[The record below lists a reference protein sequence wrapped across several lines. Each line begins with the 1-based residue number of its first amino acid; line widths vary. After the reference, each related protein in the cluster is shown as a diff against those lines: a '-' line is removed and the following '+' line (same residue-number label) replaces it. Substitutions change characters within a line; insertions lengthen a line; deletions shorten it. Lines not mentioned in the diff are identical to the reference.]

1 VSLLEVRD
9 LEVARGGT
17 PVIRGVSLDVGERE
31 AVCLL
36 GRNGMGKTTLL
47 RAIMGLQRSRNGR
60 VLLNGTDVT
69 ARATHAIARMG
80 IGYVPQGRGVFPE
93 QSVEENLLIGL
104 RRDGDPG
111 PGRDAVR
118 RLFPVLGERSSQRAG
133 TLSGGEQQ
141 MLAIARCLVLR
152 PRLMLLDEPTEGLQP
167 SVVQHLRGALLT
179 IREELGV
186 ALLLVEQNLD
196 FAFEVTDR
204 GYVLEKGATAASGA
218 TSDLQ
223 HHAVIKEYL
232 AV

>member
-1 VSLLEVRD
+1 VTLLETRD
-9 LEVARGGT
+9 VEVARGGT
-17 PVIRGVSLDVGERE
+17 PVIRGVSLDVGDGE

-47 RAIMGLQRSRNGR
+47 RAIMGLERVGNGR
-60 VLLNGTDVT
+60 ILLEGGDLTGRPPHV
-69 ARATHAIARMG
+69 IARRG

-93 QSVEENLLIGL
+93 QSVQENLLIGL

-111 PGRDAVR
+111 PAQDVVR
-118 RLFPVLGERSSQRAG
+118 RLFPVLGDRSSQRAG

-167 SVVQHLRGALLT
+167 SIVQHLRRALLT
-179 IREELGV
+179 VREELGI

-196 FAFEVTDR
+196 FAFEVADR
-204 GYVLEKGATAASGA
+204 GYVLEKGAIAAAGD
-218 TSDLQ
+218 TSELRN
-223 HHAVIKEYL
+223 HSVIKEYL
-232 AV
+232 AI

>member
-1 VSLLEVRD
+1 VGLLEIRD
-9 LEVARGGT
+9 VEVARGGT
-17 PVIRGVSLDVGERE
+17 PVVRGVSLDVGNRE

-36 GRNGMGKTTLL
+36 GRNGMGKTTFL
-47 RAIMGLQRSRNGR
+47 RAIMGLERVRKGR
-60 VLLNGTDVT
+60 ILLRGEELSGRPPHV
-69 ARATHAIARMG
+69 IARMG

-104 RRDGDPG
+104 RRGADPG
-111 PGRDAVR
+111 PARDVVH
-118 RLFPVLGERSSQRAG
+118 RLFPVLGDRSSQRAG

-141 MLAIARCLVLR
+141 MLAMARCLVLR

-167 SVVQHLRGALLT
+167 SVVQQLRGALTT
-179 IREELGV
+179 IREELGI

-204 GYVLEKGATAASGA
+204 GYVLEKGAVAAAGP
-218 TSDLQ
+218 TSDLR